1 MQNICLFVHFSEG
14 NEFPGYVRKYV
25 LELSR
30 HFQEVKLLSNPGKI
44 TSHSWSS
51 NVELVFHTNVG
62 YDFGR
67 IYTYLHSIDLH
78 AYDNLAIVND
88 SNWLIGDLQDVL
100 DWDSI
105 CKYDLWGIIDSHE
118 KPWYSNHT
126 DSYHLQSHFLILGR
140 KAINHLDTFFKQA
153 GVHEIMTEKD
163 AKTLRRM
170 VIDRWEIGL
179 TQFML
184 SKGLITGSYI
194 NSFEFNRR
202 FGHKLSANATHLL
215 FEELIR
221 EGYPLLKRKA
231 ILNSTGMDSLQINE
245 NHPDEILSYFDRE
258 LGHPAIIKHTDSILP
273 NPKYVI
279 LKYRFVEFFKFGKKA
294 INKVTLRLPFS
305 KNRMI

>member
-1 MQNICLFVHFSEG
+1 MHNICLFIHFSEG
-14 NEFPGYVRKYV
+14 NEFPEYVRKYV

-44 TSHSWSS
+44 ISHTWSS
-51 NVELVFHTNVG
+51 NVELVFHPNVG

-67 IYTYLHSIDLH
+67 IYTYLHSVDLS

-88 SNWLIGDLQDVL
+88 SNWLIGDLKDVL

-118 KPWYSNHT
+118 KPWYSNHI

-140 KAINHLDTFFKQA
+140 KAISHLDTFFIQA
-153 GVHEIMTEKD
+153 GVHEIMTEKN

-202 FGHKLSANATHLL
+202 FGLKLSANATHLL

-231 ILNSTGMDSLQINE
+231 IVHKTQMDTCQIHESFPEDILIHYKGKFDQPSNQDQGDISLLN
-245 NHPDEILSYFDRE
+245 H
-258 LGHPAIIKHTDSILP
+258 
-273 NPKYVI
+273 KYVI
-279 LKYRFVEFFKFGKKA
+279 LKYRFLKLFKFGKKA
-294 INKVTLRLPFS
+294 INLFSLRLIFS
-305 KNRMI
+305 NN